1 MKKNPHIYA
10 TLIIKNKDNG
20 NKIEEHRIVTT
31 RSNYRAMVK
40 AIIKNKQT
48 ESYHLE
54 HTEYNYYSDLANLYY
69 TTAKYR
75 YELTTDDVH
84 VRFYTK
90 DMMYLQ
96 PMLDE
101 IPTFD
106 YNFEDYI

>member
-1 MKKNPHIYA
+1 MKKNPYIYA
-10 TLIIKNKDNG
+10 TLIIKTKDN

-40 AIIKNKQT
+40 AIIKNPQT
-48 ESYHLE
+48 ESYNLE

-69 TTAKYR
+69 TTDKYN
-75 YELTTDDVH
+75 YELTTDDVQ

-101 IPTFD
+101 PITF
-106 YNFEDYI
+106 NLEDYM

>member
-1 MKKNPHIYA
+1 MKKNPYIYA
-10 TLIIKNKDNG
+10 TLIIKTKDN

-40 AIIKNKQT
+40 SIIKNSKT
-48 ESYHLE
+48 ERYNLE

-69 TTAKYR
+69 STDKYN
-75 YELTTDDVH
+75 YELTTDDVL

-96 PMLDE
+96 PMIEE
-101 IPTFD
+101 IPTF
-106 YNFEDYI
+106 NLEDYI

>member
-1 MKKNPHIYA
+1 MKKNPYIYA
-10 TLIIKNKDNG
+10 TLIIKTKDN
-20 NKIEEHRIVTT
+20 NKIEEHSIVTT

-40 AIIKNKQT
+40 AIIKNNKT
-48 ESYHLE
+48 ESYNLE

-69 TTAKYR
+69 TTDKYR
-75 YELTTDDVH
+75 YELTTEDVL

-101 IPTFD
+101 PIT
-106 YNFEDYI
+106 YNFDEYM